1 MAYNERKAKKAEN
14 QVQDLIARVVKLR
27 RIYNSSLKQVCEA
40 KVIVHKIL
48 EYIDFRELPVYR
60 RVPSSLL
67 KLSTPPCLKVIQKS
81 LCCRKISSRIFS
93 MSPLN
98 TYAIIRIVSQYNL
111 SEVVLVLIRK
121 KELCPKE
128 AIGPSQHEKQIK
140 GEYICDDWVLRVLD
154 KRGKI

>member
-1 MAYNERKAKKAEN
+1 
-14 QVQDLIARVVKLR
+14 
-27 RIYNSSLKQVCEA
+27 
-40 KVIVHKIL
+40 
-48 EYIDFRELPVYR
+48 
-60 RVPSSLL
+60 
-67 KLSTPPCLKVIQKS
+67 
-81 LCCRKISSRIFS
+81 

-154 KRGKI
+154 KRGKIQNWIRVGLRCWSTVLDVEFKIAQAR